1 MVFSSSVFLFV
12 FLPLFLLGY
21 FIIPSRPAKNIVLLL
36 VSLVFYAWGEPVYV
50 VLMVVSIFVNWIC
63 SLIIE
68 SGSDRT
74 RRLTLFTCVALNL
87 LALGYFKYQGFL
99 LTNINSLTGLSLPVR
114 ELSLPIGISFY
125 TLQALSYVVDVYRR
139 EVPAQRS
146 VLYLGMYVCM
156 FPQLVAGPIVR
167 YQTIQE
173 QIVERHETLN
183 DFASGMRLFIIGLAK
198 KALLANVV
206 GSLATSMITRGGSA
220 IGVAGSWV
228 GLAAYSFQ
236 ILFDFSGYS
245 DMAIGLGKMLGF
257 SFLRNFNYPYISN
270 SVSGFW
276 RRWHISLSSFF
287 RDYIYIPL
295 GGNRVPVKRWV
306 FNTAVVWFLTG
317 FWHGAAW
324 NYILWGLYYLL
335 LLLLERFFLNK
346 VLDRLPRFVRHVY
359 VIIAFMFGWLLFWC
373 EDLSVMGDYLAAMFG
388 RYGALG
394 TSTLWELTIWEYW
407 PVFIACIVASTPVV
421 PWLKD
426 LMFQHATGKVA
437 SEKPLY
443 HEKSLST
450 DGMCDFAL
458 ILEQVDGAP
467 RAKRLAVNA
476 VLTLCDIVLV
486 ALLVVSACAVVTG
499 TFNPFIYFRF

>member
-1 MVFSSSVFLFV
+1 
-12 FLPLFLLGY
+12 
-21 FIIPSRPAKNIVLLL
+21 VLLL
-36 VSLVFYAWGEPVYV
+36 ASLVFYAWGEPVYV
-50 VLMVVSIFVNWIC
+50 ILMVVSIFVNWLC
-63 SLIIE
+63 ALIIE
-68 SGSDRT
+68 KSGEGL
-74 RRLTLFTCVALNL
+74 RRPVLVVCVALNL
-87 LALGYFKYQGFL
+87 FALGYFKYQGFL
-99 LTNINSLTGLSLPVR
+99 LTNINDLFGLSLPVR

-139 EVPAQRS
+139 EVPAQRNI
-146 VLYLGMYVCM
+146 LYLGMYVCM

-167 YQTIQE
+167 YQTIEE
-173 QIVERHETLN
+173 QIIERRESLN
-183 DFASGMRLFIIGLAK
+183 DFASGMRLFIVGLAK

-257 SFLRNFNYPYISN
+257 SFLRNFNYPYISE

-295 GGNRVPVKRWV
+295 GGNRVTMGRWV

-324 NYILWGLYYLL
+324 NYILWGLYYLAL
-335 LLLLERFFLNK
+335 LLIEKFFLNK
-346 VLDRLPRFVRHVY
+346 FLDHMPGFIRHLY
-359 VIIAFMFGWLLFWC
+359 VVIAFMFGWLLFWC
-373 EDLSVMGDYLAAMFG
+373 EDLSVMGEYLAAMFG
-388 RYGALG
+388 RYGVLG

-407 PVFIACIVASTPVV
+407 PVFIACAIASTPVV

-426 LMFQHATGKVA
+426 RLVQWATGKKA
-437 SEKPLY
+437 LTKTLY

-450 DGMCDFAL
+450 DGMCDHEL
-458 ILEQVDGAP
+458 ILEQVSDAP
-467 RAKRLAVNA
+467 VARRRAVSGVLA
-476 VLTLCDIVLV
+476 LCDIVLV
-486 ALLVVSACAVVTG
+486 ALLVISICSVVSG

>member
-1 MVFSSSVFLFV
+1 MVFSSSTFLFA

-21 FIIPSRPAKNIVLLL
+21 FVIPSRPAKNTVLLL
-36 VSLVFYAWGEPVYV
+36 ASLVFYAWGEPVYV
-50 VLMVVSIFVNWIC
+50 VLMVVSILVNWLC
-63 SLIIE
+63 ALLIE
-68 SGSDRT
+68 AGSERM
-74 RRLTLFTCVALNL
+74 RRPALVVCVALNL
-87 LALGYFKYQGFL
+87 FALGYFKYQGFL
-99 LTNINSLTGLSLPVR
+99 LTNINSLLGLSLPVR

-139 EVPAQRS
+139 EVPAQKNI
-146 VLYLGMYVCM
+146 LYLGMYVCM

-183 DFASGMRLFIIGLAK
+183 DFASGMRLFIVGLAK
-198 KALLANVV
+198 KALLANIV

-220 IGVAGSWV
+220 IGVAGAWA

-257 SFLRNFNYPYISN
+257 SFLRNFNYPYISET
-270 SVSGFW
+270 VSGFW

-295 GGNRVPVKRWV
+295 GGNRVPMRRWV

-324 NYILWGLYYLL
+324 NYILWGLYYLA

-346 VLDRLPRFVRHVY
+346 VLDRLPGFARHLY
-359 VIIAFMFGWLLFWC
+359 VVIAFMFGWLLFWC
-373 EDLSVMGDYLAAMFG
+373 EDLSVMGEYLAAMFG
-388 RYGALG
+388 RYGILG
-394 TSTLWELTIWEYW
+394 SSTLWELTIWEYW
-407 PVFIACIVASTPVV
+407 PVFIACAIASTPVV

-426 LMFQHATGKVA
+426 RLVQWATGKEPPA
-437 SEKPLY
+437 KALY

-450 DGMCDFAL
+450 DGMCDYEL
-458 ILEQVDGAP
+458 ILKQVSDAP
-467 RAKRLAVNA
+467 SANRRVVGI
-476 VLTLCDIVLV
+476 VLTLCDVVLV
-486 ALLVVSACAVVTG
+486 GLLVISICSVVSG